1 MNKAFIRKTFREKR
15 EHLSSRDETR
25 LQDLLLIRFQQLPLP
40 FIQTVHSYLPAN
52 GKKEPD
58 PEPILRWL
66 SFRNPGMGIM
76 VPRVNEDMQTLSH
89 CWLKEDSILELNAWG
104 IPEPVG
110 SAEGNTD
117 EIDLVIVPLL
127 AFDLAGH
134 RVGYGKG
141 FYDRFLA
148 SCRPETVK
156 LGLSFFDPVERIEDT
171 NTFDIRLDYCVTPER
186 TYAFE

>member
-1 MNKAFIRKTFREKR
+1 MNKATIRKIFREKR
-15 EHLSSRDETR
+15 DHLSMGEETR
-25 LQDLLLIRFQQLPLP
+25 SQDLLLIRFQQLDLP
-40 FIQTVHSYLPAN
+40 FLQTVHSYLPAR

-66 SFRNPGMGIM
+66 AFRNPGLRVL
-76 VPRVNEDMQTLSH
+76 VPRVNEDMQSLSH
-89 CWLKEDSILELNAWG
+89 YWLEEDTRLVPNAWG

-110 SAEGNTD
+110 ALEASAEAV
-117 EIDLVIVPLL
+117 DLVIVPLL
-127 AFDLAGH
+127 AFDRQGQ

-148 SCRPETVK
+148 TCRPETIK
-156 LGLSFFDPVERIEDT
+156 LGLSFFEPVERIEDT
-171 NTFDIRLDYCVTPER
+171 NTFDVRLDCCVTPER

>member
-1 MNKAFIRKTFREKR
+1 MKKAAIRKIFRDKR
-15 EHLSSRDETR
+15 AQLSARDETR
-25 LQDLLLIRFQQLPLP
+25 LQDLLLIRFQQLILP

-66 SFRNPGMGIM
+66 AFRNPGMRTM
-76 VPRVNEDMQTLSH
+76 VPRVNADMQTLSH
-89 CWLKEDSILELNAWG
+89 CWLGEDSILELNAWG
-104 IPEPVG
+104 IPQPTG
-110 SAEGNTD
+110 AAEGKPE

-127 AFDLAGH
+127 AFDVNGH

-148 SCRPETVK
+148 SCRPETIK